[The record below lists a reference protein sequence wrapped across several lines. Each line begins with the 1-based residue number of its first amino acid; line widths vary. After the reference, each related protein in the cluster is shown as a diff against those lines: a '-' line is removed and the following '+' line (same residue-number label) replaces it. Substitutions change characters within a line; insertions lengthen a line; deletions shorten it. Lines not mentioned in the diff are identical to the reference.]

1 MIKMRPLTTFG
12 VNVLVKPEMSGAVCM
27 EDVEP
32 TFDANVVCEL
42 GM

>member
-1 MIKMRPLTTFG
+1 MIKIRPFTTLG
-12 VNVLVKPEMSGAVCM
+12 VNVLVNPEISGAVCM